1 MSFFILKNKEVFYMN
16 YFEENY
22 LIDISNLIKKDILFY
37 AHIKENEK
45 ETLINHI
52 DLCNK
57 YFLKI
62 FESKSLKN
70 VFLNFEK
77 NYLLELSSENINLF
91 RKMLINVVN
100 FHDIGKI
107 NPLFQSLKMNN
118 QIKNKEK
125 IKENNEIGS
134 KHSILSSVLYINNF
148 IEDINSIKKIDKRQ
162 YKLLTQI
169 LFINS
174 YIISRHHGKLNEFY
188 DFCDLFDEESY
199 KDGVRSII
207 FLNENYEYLYEK
219 NIDINSKKIY
229 RKIKNCLKDFA
240 KNKKEENIYLFT
252 YIKLLHSLLVA
263 SDFYATSEFM
273 ENIKIDE
280 FGDINDI
287 QNFYN
292 DYKKSEIY
300 KKIREYEESK
310 YYKEKDLFKE
320 ENINIL
326 RTEMFLDSEKELIKN
341 IHNNIFFLESP
352 TGSGKSNTSMNLSF
366 KLIEED
372 NDIKKIYYVYPFNTL
387 IEQNINS
394 IKKIFNDDT
403 LKNIAVINSIT
414 PIKTEQNSIDNEEK
428 QEIYDYNFYS
438 KALLDRQFL
447 NYSMILTT
455 HVSLFDTLFGSKK
468 ENSFSFHQ
476 LSNSVVVLD
485 EIQSYKNTLWTEII
499 TFLYSMSKILNI
511 KIIIMSATLPDLKF
525 LLDNDENIN
534 IVNLIKDREKYFT
547 NKLFKERVVVNYDLI
562 GKNVDDILNHIK
574 NNIKNNKVLV
584 EFIKKKTAYE
594 FYYKLRELN
603 IEVELL
609 TGDDNIVERNRIL
622 DKINKS
628 DEIILV
634 STQVI
639 EAGVDIDMDIGY
651 KDISKLDS
659 EEQFMGR
666 INRSCKKSGKVY
678 FFDLDKANHIYKN
691 DLRINNIF
699 TLENDEMREIL
710 INKNFKKYYTY
721 IMDCLKKEVNER
733 LDDNNLERFFN
744 DDVGKLNFENI
755 EKRMKLIDET
765 NYCMYVYLSR
775 KIMIDENT
783 ELDGYI
789 IWNDYKELL
798 KNNAINYSE
807 KQVKLSILKSYFNY
821 FIYQIQKTDLIYND
835 KIGEIYFI
843 EEGEEYFIDNKL
855 DKEKLISGVGDFI

>member
-77 NYLLELSSENINLF
+77 NYLSELSSENINLF

-280 FGDINDI
+280 FGDISDI

-320 ENINIL
+320 KNINIL

-485 EIQSYKNTLWTEII
+485 EIQSYKNTIWTEII